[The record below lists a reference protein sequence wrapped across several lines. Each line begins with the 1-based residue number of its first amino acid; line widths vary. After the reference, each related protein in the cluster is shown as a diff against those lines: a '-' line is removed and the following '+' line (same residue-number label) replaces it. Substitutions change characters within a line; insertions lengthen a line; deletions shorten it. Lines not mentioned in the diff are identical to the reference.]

1 MTKNVS
7 LSFVV
12 CFPRKRSLTE
22 RKSPLLG
29 AQTVSL
35 PFSARLLETTTHT
48 TQSRTPLSVPPP
60 PKTREKTLSLSL
72 SLSREKETYFFRLLV
87 ARSLWADLFPVHFL
101 PFQKSFITRALSYAL
116 SRTRT
121 QIASR
126 RWRWYI
132 LLLYFLRIHRSYSWE
147 QERKKAQRA
156 LVVLIFVWKH
166 RIDDRKDRK
175 KKLPLAR
182 KERRERETK
191 KGKKKKK
198 EQKKIFITPLASLI
212 VDQIT
217 LFFLARVWSHD
228 NTRKQHRKRMTTIL
242 TTKNNTE
249 SEESDA
255 TNKITIFVKLL
266 PEPNNEEH
274 KNLTRFQVRDSRS
287 KYLGKTCVFRDVEK
301 KKETIL
307 ELKRKVERETGE
319 KVETLRRG
327 SLLVLSSSRLVLVF
341 RLCLVFCARVWAVF

>member
-12 CFPRKRSLTE
+12 CFPRKSHSQREKALSWE
-22 RKSPLLG
+22 RKQFLYPWARVYLKRPHTQRNLERL
-29 AQTVSL
+29 SL
-35 PFSARLLETTTHT
+35 CHRRRKPAKR
-48 TQSRTPLSVPPP
+48 
-60 PKTREKTLSLSL
+60 LSLSL

-182 KERRERETK
+182 KERRERDK
-191 KGKKKKK
+191 KRKKK
-198 EQKKIFITPLASLI
+198 EKRAKKNIHHSSRISHRWSDHTFFSRASLI
-212 VDQIT
+212 
-217 LFFLARVWSHD
+217 
-228 NTRKQHRKRMTTIL
+228 TRQH
-242 TTKNNTE
+242 
-249 SEESDA
+249 A
-255 TNKITIFVKLL
+255 
-266 PEPNNEEH
+266 
-274 KNLTRFQVRDSRS
+274 
-287 KYLGKTCVFRDVEK
+287 
-301 KKETIL
+301 
-307 ELKRKVERETGE
+307 
-319 KVETLRRG
+319 
-327 SLLVLSSSRLVLVF
+327 
-341 RLCLVFCARVWAVF
+341 